1 MGNSSSA
8 KNRHGSG
15 EDTAPT
21 LTATARYAE
30 ADVEPT
36 YRSSRIVVYV
46 AVSKLP
52 ASGGERSVAV
62 KFNLSVLALSRM
74 ARGGSFIN
82 RLVEERQRAATL
94 TPGQEISHSTS
105 SKLLPTVFK
114 WEGGGKDVY
123 LAGSFNNWKTKI
135 PLAKSHG
142 DFYTILDLPEGEHQY
157 KFFVDGQWVNSP
169 NEKLSNARAPV
180 TNSDIGTQN
189 NTMRVKRSDF
199 DAFEALAID
208 GRAASKKADKNGNDY
223 GQDIP
228 PRSTAEGK
236 HSGPPFL
243 PPQLLQV
250 ILNKDT
256 PAHVEPSLLPE
267 PNHVMLNHLYA
278 LSIKDGVMV
287 LSATHRFRKKYVTTL
302 LYKPIQ

>member
-1 MGNSSSA
+1 MGNSGSGS

-30 ADVEPT
+30 ADVFDSGAP
-36 YRSSRIVVYV
+36 YR
-46 AVSKLP
+46 
-52 ASGGERSVAV
+52 
-62 KFNLSVLALSRM
+62 
-74 ARGGSFIN
+74 
-82 RLVEERQRAATL
+82 RQRASTL
-94 TPGQEISHSTS
+94 TPGQEPSLITTTR
-105 SKLLPTVFK
+105 LLPTVFK

-123 LAGSFNNWKTKI
+123 IAGSFNNWKAKI

-142 DFYTILDLPEGEHQY
+142 DFYTILDLPEGEHHY
-157 KFFVDGQWVNSP
+157 KFFVDGHWVNSP
-169 NEKLSNARAPV
+169 NDALTE
-180 TNSDIGTQN
+180 SDIGAQN
-189 NTMRVKRSDF
+189 NTMKVKRSDF

-208 GRAASKKADKNGNDY
+208 GRAAAKKDKAASDY

-228 PRSTAEGK
+228 PRATTDGK

-256 PAHVEPSLLPE
+256 PAHIEPSLLPE

-302 LYKPIQ
+302 MYKPIQ

>member
-1 MGNSSSA
+1 MGNNSSA
-8 KNRHGSG
+8 KGRHGSG
-15 EDTAPT
+15 DNEAPSIN
-21 LTATARYAE
+21 ASSRYAE
-30 ADVEPT
+30 ADVFEAPGT
-36 YRSSRIVVYV
+36 HRR
-46 AVSKLP
+46 AR
-52 ASGGERSVAV
+52 AST
-62 KFNLSVLALSRM
+62 
-74 ARGGSFIN
+74 I
-82 RLVEERQRAATL
+82 
-94 TPGQEISHSTS
+94 TPGQVEPTRAQAN
-105 SKLLPTVFK
+105 KKLPTVFK

-123 LAGSFNNWKTKI
+123 VSGSFNNWKTKI
-135 PLAKSHG
+135 PLVKSHG
-142 DFYTILDLPEGEHQY
+142 DFYTIVDLPEGEHQY
-157 KFFVDGQWVNSP
+157 KFFVDGQWLHSP
-169 NEKLSNARAPV
+169 VDPLSH
-180 TNSDIGTQN
+180 SEMGTQN
-189 NTMRVKRSDF
+189 NTMKVKKEDF

-208 GRAASKKADKNGNDY
+208 GRTTSKKPMGNSDY

-228 PRSTAEGK
+228 PRHIDGK

-302 LYKPIQ
+302 LYKPLQK

>member
-1 MGNSSSA
+1 MGNTGSGA
-8 KNRHGSG
+8 KNRHASG

-21 LTATARYAE
+21 LTATSRYTDG
-30 ADVEPT
+30 DVYEQGAPF
-36 YRSSRIVVYV
+36 R
-46 AVSKLP
+46 
-52 ASGGERSVAV
+52 
-62 KFNLSVLALSRM
+62 
-74 ARGGSFIN
+74 
-82 RLVEERQRAATL
+82 RQRASTL
-94 TPGQEISHSTS
+94 TPGQEMSHGTTS
-105 SKLLPTVFK
+105 RLLPTVFK

-123 LAGSFNNWKTKI
+123 VTGTFNNWKSKI
-135 PLAKSHG
+135 PLARSQG
-142 DFYTILDLPEGEHQY
+142 DFYTIIDLPEGEHQY
-157 KFFVDGQWVNSP
+157 KFYVDGQWMNSP
-169 NEKLSNARAPV
+169 NDPMTS
-180 TNSDIGTQN
+180 SDIGTQN
-189 NTMRVKRSDF
+189 NTLTVRRSDF

-208 GRAASKKADKNGNDY
+208 GRAASKKVDKSNEY
-223 GQDIP
+223 GQEIP
-228 PRSTAEGK
+228 PRGTTEGK

>member
-1 MGNSSSA
+1 MGNTSSS
-8 KNRHGSG
+8 KGRHGSG
-15 EDTAPT
+15 DEPAPT
-21 LTATARYAE
+21 MTASSHRYAE
-30 ADVEPT
+30 ADVFEQPT
-36 YRSSRIVVYV
+36 SNHRR
-46 AVSKLP
+46 AR
-52 ASGGERSVAV
+52 AST
-62 KFNLSVLALSRM
+62 
-74 ARGGSFIN
+74 I
-82 RLVEERQRAATL
+82 
-94 TPGQEISHSTS
+94 TPGQEPSRANV

-114 WEGGGKDVY
+114 WEGGGKEVFV
-123 LAGSFNNWKTKI
+123 AGSFNSWKTKI

-142 DFYTILDLPEGEHQY
+142 DFYTILDLPEGDHQY
-157 KFFVDGQWVNSP
+157 KFYVDGQWVS
-169 NEKLSNARAPV
+169 APSEPV
-180 TNSDIGTQN
+180 ASSEMGTSN
-189 NTMRVKRSDF
+189 NTCKVRKEDF

-208 GRAASKKADKNGNDY
+208 GRMVAKKSLASTEY

-228 PRSTAEGK
+228 PRQTEGK

-302 LYKPIQ
+302 LYKPLQT